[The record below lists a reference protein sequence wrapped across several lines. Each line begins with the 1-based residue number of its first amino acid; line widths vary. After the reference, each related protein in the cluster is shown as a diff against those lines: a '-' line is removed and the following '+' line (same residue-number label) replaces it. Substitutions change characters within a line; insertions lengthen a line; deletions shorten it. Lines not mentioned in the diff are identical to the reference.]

1 LFQDFKVSSFEQK
14 LNCAN
19 NFFYSKDLN
28 LEYSKENFDATK
40 ISKRITIT
48 DLLHDAPID
57 DNDYY
62 LFSEQNPYLV
72 DTDALEIPGI
82 AKPQQLE
89 DNHKNEKL
97 MLAITS
103 VNTNYNKT
111 GTLEE
116 LLNNQ
121 NLVNDYSKPYRFQN
135 LIPYVEAK

>member
-1 LFQDFKVSSFEQK
+1 
-14 LNCAN
+14 
-19 NFFYSKDLN
+19 LN

-40 ISKRITIT
+40 INKRTTIT
-48 DLLHDAPID
+48 DLLQGAPVG

-62 LFSEQNPYLV
+62 LFNEQNPYLV

-82 AKPQQLE
+82 AKPHQLE
-89 DNHKNEKL
+89 DNHKNEKV
-97 MLAITS
+97 MLAVTG
-103 VNTNYNKT
+103 VNTNYNKS

-121 NLVNDYSKPYRFQN
+121 NLVNDFTNPYRFQN